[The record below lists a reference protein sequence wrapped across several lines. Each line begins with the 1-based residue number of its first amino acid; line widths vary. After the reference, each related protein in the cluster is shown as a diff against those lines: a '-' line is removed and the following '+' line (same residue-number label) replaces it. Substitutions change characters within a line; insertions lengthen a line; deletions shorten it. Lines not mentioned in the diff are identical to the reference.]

1 MGPTG
6 TGKLRVFHKRPNP
19 MHQGRERSKMGKEM
33 EGKGVIRLGVIDLER
48 KSFCIFILRG
58 RGDKRG
64 WVIMVEKLHQLVGV
78 FGRKSNNQEARAVG
92 KSVVESSYATVVK
105 RPI

>member
-1 MGPTG
+1 
-6 TGKLRVFHKRPNP
+6 